1 MSASRTVRAL
11 SLSLLAAVVAACGDM
26 PSAPLAQTD
35 GPLLAKGG
43 NGGNKTDGVVYTTI
57 SIDPTVTQ
65 VYKLGPDAFV
75 YIPANAVCTPD
86 TPYGM
91 TEWDKDCERATQP
104 IGVEVVIVTENGIPS
119 ANFYPDLRFA
129 PAAEGD
135 YENWVFLGFKVK
147 GKTIKEWE
155 KFAILY
161 RPTGSIETI
170 DESLADPTLRA
181 FRYDGMV
188 VRRLKH
194 FSGYN
199 VSLGY
204 YQEQSGDPYSS
215 LLSGAQ

>member
-43 NGGNKTDGVVYTTI
+43 NGGNKNDGVVYTTI

-75 YIPANAVCTPD
+75 YIPANAVCTLD

-91 TEWDKDCERATQP
+91 TEWDKDCQRATQP
-104 IGVEVVIVTENGIPS
+104 IGVDVIVVTENGIPS

-135 YENWVFLGFKVK
+135 YANWVFLGFKVK
-147 GKTIKEWE
+147 GQTLKEWE

-161 RPTGSIETI
+161 RPTGSVEAI
-170 DESLADPTLRA
+170 DESLTDPTLRA

>member
-11 SLSLLAAVVAACGDM
+11 TLSLLAAVVAACGDM
-26 PSAPLAQTD
+26 PIAPLAQTD

-43 NGGNKTDGVVYTTI
+43 NGGNKNDGVVHTTI
-57 SIDPTVTQ
+57 SIDPTVTA
-65 VYKLGPDAFV
+65 VYKLGRDHFV
-75 YIPANAVCTPD
+75 YIPANGVCTLD
-86 TPYGM
+86 TPYGV

-104 IGVEVVIVTENGIPS
+104 ISVNVVVVTENGIPR

-129 PAAEGD
+129 PAAKGD
-135 YENWVFLGFKVK
+135 YANWVFLAFKVK
-147 GKTIKEWE
+147 GQTLKEWE

-161 RPTGSIETI
+161 RPTGSLEAI
-170 DESLADPTLRA
+170 DESITDPTLRA

-204 YQEQSGDPYSS
+204 YEEQSSDPYASV
-215 LLSGAQ
+215 LTGAQ